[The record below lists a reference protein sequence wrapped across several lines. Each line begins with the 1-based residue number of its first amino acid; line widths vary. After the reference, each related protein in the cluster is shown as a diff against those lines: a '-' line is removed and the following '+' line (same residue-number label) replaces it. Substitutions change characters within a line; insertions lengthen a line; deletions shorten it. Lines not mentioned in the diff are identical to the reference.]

1 MAFSSRFSFWEQKV
15 KDENKPG
22 AKSVSPDNDS
32 LCSRAQSVPALDPG
46 RGIFRAKSP
55 PSVAPTEPAARVRSP
70 SPPRARPPVT
80 VPDRF
85 KSPEPPS
92 KMLERFRSP
101 ELPRVPM
108 SPEPVMNGD
117 SKQNGTVNKSA
128 VNGTASG
135 NIKVMGTGTIL
146 PDVTDDQG
154 LTRKKVVKVVRRV
167 VRKVLPTDE
176 EEATVLTQTATKALE
191 PARPGPE
198 PAKLAPTPAP
208 ASAPR
213 GFKMSAFSFKHD
225 TIHKEEKDD
234 ISQGLSSLMGRGRT
248 REPRPRIR
256 KDEALEKVERVEK
269 IEEKKEEKDISK
281 PMELN
286 CNRKS
291 FNCNRKAFSCNRKS
305 FNCNRKSF
313 NCNRKSFNC
322 NRKSFN
328 CNRKAFN
335 CNRKS
340 FNCNRKAFNCNRKS
354 FNCNR
359 KAFNCNR
366 KSFNCNRKSFNCN
379 RFIPPPKPSPMSPP
393 PGFVPRPKSTPAA
406 KSTPPTPPSTTPT
419 PPKSSP
425 HSPPAAYVPA
435 PKPSPLS
442 PPVGFVPPR
451 PKPSPLSPPPGS
463 VPAQKEP
470 AANKQEE
477 APLSPTEE
485 AQRRL
490 MRIFTAPVNGPRCL
504 SARH

>member
-1 MAFSSRFSFWEQKV
+1 MEQ
-15 KDENKPG
+15 P
-22 AKSVSPDNDS
+22 PDDDS

-55 PSVAPTEPAARVRSP
+55 PSVAPTDPAARVRSP
-70 SPPRARPPVT
+70 SPPKARPPVT

-85 KSPEPPS
+85 KSPELPS

-101 ELPRVPM
+101 EPPRVPM

-117 SKQNGTVNKSA
+117 SKQNGTVNKSV

-135 NIKVMGTGTIL
+135 NIKVMGTSTIL

-176 EEATVLTQTATKALE
+176 EEATVLTQTSTKALE
-191 PARPGPE
+191 PAKPGPE
-198 PAKLAPTPAP
+198 PAKLAPTPA
-208 ASAPR
+208 SVPR
-213 GFKMSAFSFKHD
+213 GSKMSAFSFKHD

-256 KDEALEKVERVEK
+256 KDEPLEKVEPVEK
-269 IEEKKEEKDISK
+269 KEEKKEEKDISK
-281 PMELN
+281 PVEVKSVPKSAGPA
-286 CNRKS
+286 RKQEV
-291 FNCNRKAFSCNRKS
+291 KS
-305 FNCNRKSF
+305 PVVATVPIS
-313 NCNRKSFNC
+313 
-322 NRKSFN
+322 
-328 CNRKAFN
+328 
-335 CNRKS
+335 
-340 FNCNRKAFNCNRKS
+340 
-354 FNCNR
+354 
-359 KAFNCNR
+359 
-366 KSFNCNRKSFNCN
+366 
-379 RFIPPPKPSPMSPP
+379 FIPPPKPSPMSPP
-393 PGFVPRPKSTPAA
+393 PGFVPGPKSTPAA

-419 PPKSSP
+419 APKSSP
-425 HSPPAAYVPA
+425 LSPPAAYIPA

-442 PPVGFVPPR
+442 PPVGFVPPH

-463 VPAQKEP
+463 IPAQKQP
-470 AANKQEE
+470 AAKKQEE

-490 MRIFTAPVNGPRCL
+490 MRIFTAPPVPQPPSKSPSRRPQSRGAPPRYRGPPASLWASWLEFVLVWRVG
-504 SARH
+504 A